1 MNNKRNI
8 LLAVTV
14 LVWASL
20 ACKALSPSET
30 VDLPQET
37 GSTEESNP
45 LLPSDSSAPAT
56 EEAAAQSAGLYD
68 GSWVGTNTVDD
79 KEILFRVENNQV
91 VSIALNYTGESNGC
105 DYHGALS
112 TGSETGGIDPIAID
126 SDSFSA
132 VVTSVN
138 DELTFSGTLTSETEA
153 SGTLLIKSSAEGI
166 CGEYE
171 KEVSWTATKDSSAE
185 AETTEDSSGTVPQG
199 DPTEIVTQYF
209 DAVNT
214 GDINSAIALTDENIM
229 FTIGTTVTKFS
240 SSELESYL
248 ESTQGVTYQLSD
260 ATSMAAGT
268 MVQFKVKASDGTTY
282 SYCQAFVTDGK
293 ITMMSWMP

>member
-8 LLAVTV
+8 LLAVSV

-30 VDLPQET
+30 ADLPQET
-37 GSTEESNP
+37 ASTEESNP
-45 LLPSDSSAPAT
+45 LLPSDSSSPAT

-68 GSWVGTNTVDD
+68 GSWVGTNTVDN

-112 TGSETGGIDPIAID
+112 TGSETGGIDPISIAIE
-126 SDSFSA
+126 SFSA
-132 VVTSVN
+132 VITSVN
-138 DELTFSGTLTSETEA
+138 DELTFSGTFSSETEA

-171 KEVSWTATKDSSAE
+171 KEVSWTATKGSSTE
-185 AETTEDSSGTVPQG
+185 AETSQESSGTLAQG
-199 DPTEIVTQYF
+199 DPVEIVTQFF
-209 DAVNT
+209 DAVNA
-214 GDINSAIALTDENIM
+214 GDLNSAVAVTDENVM
-229 FTIGTTVTKFS
+229 FTIGTSVTKFS
-240 SSELESYL
+240 SSELESYF
-248 ESTQGVTYQLSD
+248 EANPGVTYQLSD
-260 ATSMAAGT
+260 ASSMAACT

>member
-8 LLAVTV
+8 LLAVSV

-30 VDLPQET
+30 ADLPQET
-37 GSTEESNP
+37 ASTEESNP
-45 LLPSDSSAPAT
+45 LLPSDSSSPAT

-68 GSWVGTNTVDD
+68 GSWVGTNTVDN
-79 KEILFRVENNQV
+79 KEILFRVENNEV
-91 VSIALNYTGESNGC
+91 VSVALNYTGESNGC

-112 TGSETGGIDPIAID
+112 TGSETGGIDPIAIA
-126 SDSFSA
+126 SESFSA
-132 VVTSVN
+132 VITSVN
-138 DELTFSGTLTSETEA
+138 DELTFSGTFNSETEA

-171 KEVSWTATKDSSAE
+171 KEVSWTATKGSSAE
-185 AETTEDSSGTVPQG
+185 AETSQESSGTLAQG
-199 DPTEIVTQYF
+199 DPVEIVTQFF
-209 DAVNT
+209 DAVNA
-214 GDINSAIALTDENIM
+214 GDLNSAVAVTDENVM
-229 FTIGTTVTKFS
+229 FTIGTSVTKFS
-240 SSELESYL
+240 SSELESYF
-248 ESTQGVTYQLSD
+248 EANQGVTYQLSD
-260 ATSMAAGT
+260 ASSMAAGT